1 MVTAGLKGRDQPRGA
16 PLPLSTK
23 RDATSRRNSFSLCK
37 ASRRMLSA
45 LSQKS
50 SLASSATAVNAGV
63 VRTKNRKSRLGTP
76 SASAAC
82 AIFPHVSAN
91 TCCASSME
99 IFSQLGGTLVA
110 GYRGIS
116 LTLSPPQVRSG
127 YALRSAVAPQPRI
140 DARTQR
146 AGRDVPLSFQDGVRL
161 DRRGTA
167 SL

>member
-1 MVTAGLKGRDQPRGA
+1 MTIGRGAGCSMVTAGLKGRVQPRIA
-16 PLPLSTK
+16 PLPLNTK
-23 RDATSRRNSFSLCK
+23 REATSRRNSFSLSS

-50 SLASSATAVNAGV
+50 SLASSATAANAGV

-82 AIFPHVSAN
+82 AMFPHDSAN

-110 GYRGIS
+110 GYRGIGSPYLS
-116 LTLSPPQVRSG
+116 LESG
-127 YALRSAVAPQPRI
+127 
-140 DARTQR
+140 
-146 AGRDVPLSFQDGVRL
+146 
-161 DRRGTA
+161 
-167 SL
+167 